1 MISRLQWCR
10 GALLAVPVAA
20 LAAMA
25 PAPAGADDFYAG
37 KTIDFLIGGNP
48 GGGYDTYARTIG
60 RHLGRYVPG
69 KPNVINKNVPGAGSS
84 KLATFIYAVA
94 PKNGLVIGAVYPGA
108 IANPL
113 VDARMRKRYDPTKLV
128 YLASADSG
136 TRLCF
141 THKNSKT
148 KTFADAMKMRT
159 VMGASASGGS
169 TRDYVLLHNALSGT
183 KFELV
188 SGYKG
193 SVDILLAIERGE
205 VDGLCGFD
213 WTSFLAQ
220 RPQWLEN
227 NVVQPLVQV
236 ALEPEERLTKMG
248 IPMIW
253 EFIKKGED
261 TQVMETVVSQ
271 QVFGR
276 PYIAPPGTAPAQVQT
291 LRAAFRATLADP
303 QLLAD
308 AKRARIEIAPSSG
321 IKVQQL
327 VEKMY
332 AAPDNVVA
340 KMKKILAPAGGEKAK
355 KK

>member
-1 MISRLQWCR
+1 MFSRSHLVR
-10 GALLAVPVAA
+10 GVVFAVPVALA
-20 LAAMA
+20 LGLA
-25 PAPAGADDFYAG
+25 PAHAADYYAG

-48 GGGYDTYARTIG
+48 GGGYDTYSRTIG
-60 RHLGRYVPG
+60 RHLGRFIPG
-69 KPNVINKNVPGAGSS
+69 KPSVINKNVPGAGSS
-84 KLATFIYAVA
+84 KLAAFIFSVA
-94 PKNGLVIGAVYPGA
+94 PKNGQVIGAIYPGA

-141 THKNSKT
+141 TFKNSKT
-148 KTFADAMKMRT
+148 KTFADAQKMRT

-169 TRDYVLLHNALSGT
+169 TRDYVLLHNAFSGT
-183 KFELV
+183 KFELI

-193 SVDILLAIERGE
+193 SVDIILAMERGE

-213 WTSFLAQ
+213 WTSFLSQ
-220 RPQWLEN
+220 RPQWLAQGL
-227 NVVQPLVQV
+227 VHPLVQV

-253 EFIKKGED
+253 DYIADPHQK
-261 TQVMETVVSQ
+261 QVMETVVAQ

-276 PYIAPPGTAPAQVQT
+276 PYIAPPGTPTAQVQT
-291 LRAAFRATLADP
+291 LRAAFLAALADKK
-303 QLLAD
+303 LLAD
-308 AKRARIEIAPSSG
+308 AKRSRIEIKATSG
-321 IKVQQL
+321 LKVQQM

-332 AAPDNVVA
+332 AAPPSVIA
-340 KMKKILAPAGGEKAK
+340 TLKKILPVAK
-355 KK
+355 KKSKKSK

>member
-1 MISRLQWCR
+1 MFSRSHLVR
-10 GALLAVPVAA
+10 GAMFAVPVVLALGLAPVQAA
-20 LAAMA
+20 
-25 PAPAGADDFYAG
+25 DYYAG
-37 KTIDFLIGGNP
+37 KSIDFLIGGNP
-48 GGGYDTYARTIG
+48 GGGYDTYSRTIG
-60 RHLGRYVPG
+60 RHLGRFVPG
-69 KPNVINKNVPGAGSS
+69 KPGVINKNVPGAGSS
-84 KLATFIYAVA
+84 KLAAFIYSVA

-141 THKNSKT
+141 TFKNSKT
-148 KTFADAMKMRT
+148 KTFADAQKMRT

-169 TRDYVLLHNALSGT
+169 TRDYVLLHNAFSGT
-183 KFELV
+183 KFELI

-193 SVDILLAIERGE
+193 SVDIILAMERGE

-220 RPQWLEN
+220 RPQWLEQGLVN
-227 NVVQPLVQV
+227 PLVQV
-236 ALEPEERLTKMG
+236 ALEPEDRLTKMG

-253 EFIKKGED
+253 DFIADPHQK
-261 TQVMETVVSQ
+261 QVMETVVAQ

-276 PYIAPPGTAPAQVQT
+276 PYIAPPGTPAAQIQT
-291 LRAAFRATLADP
+291 LRAAFMATLADK

-308 AKRARIEIAPSSG
+308 AKRARIEINASSG
-321 IKVQQL
+321 LKVQQM

-332 AAPDNVVA
+332 SASDSVVETL
-340 KMKKILAPAGGEKAK
+340 KKILPVAK
-355 KK
+355 KKSK